1 MPIVIANPAGISNP
15 WNISGATQDLC
26 FDLSSEEGSP
36 FGMAFSTDGTKMYM
50 SGEVQETVFQY
61 TLSTPWNL
69 SSASDSGLSKVVTS
83 QDGSPYQLS
92 FSSDGTKMF
101 VFGSGNNTVYQ
112 YTLSTAWNVSSA
124 NWDGVSF
131 SWLATGQDLDPSGM
145 SFKSDGTKLYLVGN
159 FSDAI
164 YQYTL
169 STPWSLG
176 SVVYDSV
183 SFSTTGEDFTP
194 VDVQFSSDGLKMFL
208 VGGGNDDIFQYTLG
222 TAWVVSSAVYD
233 NEAFATGD
241 TNPRSVGFKSDGTKM
256 YVLGGTGVEVCQYS
270 L

>member
-15 WNISGATQDLC
+15 WNISGATQDTC
-26 FDLSSEEGSP
+26 FSVSTQEGTP
-36 FGMAFSTDGTKMYM
+36 FGMAFSADGTKMYM

-69 SSASDSGLSKVVTS
+69 ASASYSTLSKVVTS

-112 YTLSTAWNVSSA
+112 YTLSTAWNVSTA
-124 NWDGVSF
+124 TYDIV

-145 SFKSDGTKLYLVGN
+145 SFKSDGTKMYLVGN
-159 FSDAI
+159 FSNTI
-164 YQYTL
+164 YQYSL
-169 STPWSLG
+169 PTPWSIG
-176 SVVYDSV
+176 TVNYDSV
-183 SFSTTGEDFTP
+183 SFPTTGEDFTP

-208 VGGGNDDIFQYTLG
+208 VGGGNDDIFQYTLS
-222 TAWVVSSAVYD
+222 TAWLVSSAVYD
-233 NEAFATGD
+233 NISFATGD